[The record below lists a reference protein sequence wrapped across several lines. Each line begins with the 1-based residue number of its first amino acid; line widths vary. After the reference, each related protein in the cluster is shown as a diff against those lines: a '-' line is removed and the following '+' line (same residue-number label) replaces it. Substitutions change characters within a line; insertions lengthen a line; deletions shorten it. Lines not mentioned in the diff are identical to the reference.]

1 MALAPTPDP
10 LFTRT
15 EPDHPLS
22 RPSPALPDVF
32 PTDRPLV
39 THETT
44 FTYFTTRFLRD
55 STTVLTRKET
65 ITNYEIDT
73 LVKPTRPLIVT
84 RTVVRAPD
92 STQTLTL
99 VTKRPQIGE
108 GSEVHELQ
116 PVPDLTPSLLI
127 EPHDP
132 HDPHSSPVPS
142 PLPPDHHHH
151 PITPT
156 PVTYYTTFTYF
167 TTELEQGHPVIHS
180 REQVISTVIRGKVL
194 PTRVRSV
201 PRALRSKRHAL
212 LSNGINS
219 DHSDPQSDRTVM
231 LEVASIPDPIPSAVH
246 GKHFFFKQQKQ
257 PGYRVALA

>member
-1 MALAPTPDP
+1 MHDT
-10 LFTRT
+10 
-15 EPDHPLS
+15 HPLS
-22 RPSPALPDVF
+22 RRSLPSRPTPALPQVF

-55 STTVLTRKET
+55 SSTVLTRKET

-84 RTVVRAPD
+84 RTVVRTPD
-92 STQTLTL
+92 SSPALTL

-108 GSEVHELQ
+108 GSEVHELGGET
-116 PVPDLTPSLLI
+116 DLTPSLLI
-127 EPHDP
+127 EPHDF
-132 HDPHSSPVPS
+132 HDPHSSPVPA
-142 PLPPDHHHH
+142 PLPPDHHH

-194 PTRVRSV
+194 PTRVRSL
-201 PRALRSKRHAL
+201 RQALRSKRHAMPAEV
-212 LSNGINS
+212 INS
-219 DHSDPQSDRTVM
+219 DHSDMQSDADRTAM

-246 GKHFFFKQQKQ
+246 GKHFFLKQQKQ
-257 PGYRVALA
+257 PGY